1 MVSLPN
7 AETGTMDRISDD
19 DDDDPSSGSE
29 TYEEGDLLSA
39 AMGDD
44 VTAQLAAAGPVGVAA
59 AAAIVSAKKRKRPH
73 SFETNPS
80 IRKRQQNRLLRKL
93 RQTIDEFA
101 TRVGQ
106 QAVVLVATPG
116 KPNSSYKVFG
126 AKPLEDVVKNLR
138 TVIMEELENALAQQA
153 PPPLQ
158 EDPTLYELPPLIIDG
173 IPTPVEKMTQAQL
186 RAFIPLMLKY
196 STGRGKP
203 GWGRDSTRPPWWPK
217 ELPWANVRM
226 DARSEDEKQKISWT
240 HALRQIVI
248 NCYKFH
254 GREDLLPA
262 FSEEDDKS
270 NVLIQQATPHSSSH
284 PSHSSSQGQN
294 GGQSQQQQTVGVVR
308 LNSTDSSKGNS
319 SPAQIIAASPT
330 ALATATQMTA
340 QYPTTVLQTIT
351 NPDGTVSIIQVDPS
365 TPIIT
370 LPDGTTA
377 QVQGV
382 ATIHTSQGEVQA
394 LAEVAGSTDGASVA
408 VDLNTVTE
416 ATLGQDGQIILTGED
431 GHGYPVSV
439 SGVITVP
446 VSASMYQTM
455 VANIQSDGTM
465 QVVTPMVQVPKVEP
479 GNGDTT
485 IEAVTIQGHPM
496 TMINAAGEH
505 QVLQVISLKDAN
517 VLTKAMQAE
526 VVKDE
531 DSQQQQTVSSPE

>member
-1 MVSLPN
+1 MVSMQD
-7 AETGTMDRISDD
+7 AETSTMRRLSDD

-29 TYEEGDLLSA
+29 TYEEGDLLTA
-39 AMGDD
+39 AMDDD
-44 VTAQLAAAGPVGVAA
+44 VTAQLAAAGWQIKNINGPVGVAA

-153 PPPLQ
+153 PPPVQ
-158 EDPTLYELPPLIIDG
+158 DDPSLFELPPLIIDG

-226 DARSEDEKQKISWT
+226 DARTEDEKQKCNPLQISWT

-248 NCYKFH
+248 NCYKYH

-262 FSEEDDKS
+262 FSEDDEKS
-270 NVLIQQATPHSSSH
+270 NTLIQQATPHSSSH
-284 PSHSSSQGQN
+284 PSSSQTQN
-294 GGQSQQQQTVGVVR
+294 GGGQSQQQQT
-308 LNSTDSSKGNS
+308 
-319 SPAQIIAASPT
+319 
-330 ALATATQMTA
+330 MTA

-382 ATIHTSQGEVQA
+382 ATIHTSQGDVQA
-394 LAEVAGSTDGASVA
+394 LAEVAGSTEGASVA

-465 QVVTPMVQVPKVEP
+465 QVVTPMVQVPKVES

-517 VLTKAMQAE
+517 VLTKTMQAE
-526 VVKDE
+526 VKDE

>member
-1 MVSLPN
+1 MVSLPS

-19 DDDDPSSGSE
+19 DDDEPSSGSE

-138 TVIMEELENALAQQA
+138 NVIMEELENALAQQA

-284 PSHSSSQGQN
+284 PSHSSNQGQS
-294 GGQSQQQQTVGVVR
+294 GGQSQQQQT
-308 LNSTDSSKGNS
+308 
-319 SPAQIIAASPT
+319 
-330 ALATATQMTA
+330 MTA
-340 QYPTTVLQTIT
+340 QYPTAVLQTIT

-479 GNGDTT
+479 GNGDPT

>member
-19 DDDDPSSGSE
+19 DDDEPSSGSE

-44 VTAQLAAAGPVGVAA
+44 VTAQLAAAGWQKNINGPVGVAA

-138 TVIMEELENALAQQA
+138 NVIMEELENALAQQA

-284 PSHSSSQGQN
+284 PSHSSSQGQS
-294 GGQSQQQQTVGVVR
+294 GGQSQQQQT
-308 LNSTDSSKGNS
+308 
-319 SPAQIIAASPT
+319 
-330 ALATATQMTA
+330 MTA

-485 IEAVTIQGHPM
+485 IEAVAIQGHPM